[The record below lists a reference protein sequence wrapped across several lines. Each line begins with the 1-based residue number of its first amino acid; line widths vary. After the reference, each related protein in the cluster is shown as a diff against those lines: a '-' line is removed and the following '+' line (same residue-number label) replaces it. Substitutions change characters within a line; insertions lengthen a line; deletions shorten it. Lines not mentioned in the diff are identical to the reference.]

1 MPATTAAITTSTGTK
16 RLAMVLPA
24 VSSKLSGATSC
35 VCSILRTTGAV
46 GAAAGALGAVGVTGG
61 GEAAG
66 VAAGVAVGG
75 TGVAAGVAVGLVGA
89 GAELGALGAS
99 PVG

>member
-66 VAAGVAVGG
+66 VA
-75 TGVAAGVAVGLVGA
+75 VGLVGA

>member
-46 GAAAGALGAVGVTGG
+46 GAAAGALGAGPVGVTGG

-66 VAAGVAVGG
+66 VAAGVA
-75 TGVAAGVAVGLVGA
+75 AGLVGA
-89 GAELGALGAS
+89 GAGLGALGAS

>member
-46 GAAAGALGAVGVTGG
+46 GAAAGALGAVGVRGG
-61 GEAAG
+61 GEAAD
-66 VAAGVAVGG
+66 VAVEG

>member
-1 MPATTAAITTSTGTK
+1 M
-16 RLAMVLPA
+16 
-24 VSSKLSGATSC
+24 SGATSC

-46 GAAAGALGAVGVTGG
+46 GAAAGALGAVGVRGG

-66 VAAGVAVGG
+66 VAVS
-75 TGVAAGVAVGLVGA
+75 LVGA
-89 GAELGALGAS
+89 GAGLGALGAS